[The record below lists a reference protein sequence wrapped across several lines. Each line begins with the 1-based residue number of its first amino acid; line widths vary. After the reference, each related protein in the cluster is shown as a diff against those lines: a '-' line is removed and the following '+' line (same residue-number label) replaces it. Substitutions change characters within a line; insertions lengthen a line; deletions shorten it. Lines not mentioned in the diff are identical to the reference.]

1 MTEGAVLI
9 VGGTGFIG
17 SHLAER
23 LASAG
28 RRVRVASRRGA
39 WPWGAA
45 PGGVDLIALD
55 LARDGAEA
63 ELAGTLDGVSTVVN
77 LAGTLAK
84 PGLGPQTYRSLH
96 VLGVMRLSQ
105 AVTQRVL
112 EARGEGPGGR
122 ARQPIRIVHVSTT
135 GVLGPTGPEP
145 RGEGAEAAPR
155 TLYEKTKLA
164 GEVCALAGRRNGLEV
179 VVVRPGLV
187 YGPRDVHLAP
197 FYRAIAKG
205 TYRTIAGGRALW
217 QPVYVEDVARAI
229 QLAADARGCDGE
241 IFHVAGA
248 ERLGVGAFAEKIA
261 AGLGARIRRRG
272 LPYAGALAAGAL
284 LEAACA
290 PVGIEPPL
298 SRARVRTLTEDRVY
312 LIERARARLGFT
324 PQVGLDEG
332 IGRAIDWYRGHGYL

>member
-1 MTEGAVLI
+1 VLI

-28 RRVRVASRRGA
+28 RRVRVASRRGV

-55 LARDGAEA
+55 LAREGSEA
-63 ELAGTLDGVSTVVN
+63 DLADALDGVFTVVN

-84 PGLGPQTYRSLH
+84 PGLGAPTYRSLH
-96 VLGVMRLSQ
+96 VLGVMRLGQ
-105 AVTQRVL
+105 AVTRVL
-112 EARGEGPGGR
+112 DARREGPGGR
-122 ARQPIRIVHVSTT
+122 TGRPIRIVHVSTT

-164 GEVCALAGRRNGLEV
+164 GEVCALAGRRDGLEV

-197 FYRAIAKG
+197 LYRAIAKG

-248 ERLGVGAFAEKIA
+248 ERLGVGALAEKIA
-261 AGLGARIRRRG
+261 ARLGARIRRPG
-272 LPYAGALAAGAL
+272 LPRAGALAAGAL
-284 LEAACA
+284 LEAVCT

-312 LIERARARLGFT
+312 VIERARARLGFT
-324 PQVGLDEG
+324 PRVGLDEG
-332 IGRAIDWYRGHGYL
+332 IGRAIDWYRSHGYL